1 MKKYI
6 FIILFALS
14 SFSLAYASGVP
25 VENAGFIKANIWYSS
40 ETFYAGDTV
49 RVYTAI
55 FNGTSSDLS
64 GSVEFLDNSIL
75 IGRTEF
81 DLLSSG
87 KVIDVSVP
95 WVSTEGKHVITAR
108 IVDAS
113 ISQHGGPKT
122 AITLADAQAGESDLA
137 VQVDPAIAAAA
148 AQASVAGVA
157 QIGSQAAA
165 TVGDALQTVDNAIP
179 APIKQGTASGVSA
192 IENLRTMLGS
202 QLQVAKES
210 KGKEI
215 DTLNA
220 QSTGSSTLPKVPAKK
235 NTDIVSTIS
244 HAAEKP
250 FAYVTFAVLAI
261 LQYFFQSWILFYAV
275 ILYVLYRI
283 TKWVVQKIRNR

>member
-6 FIILFALS
+6 FIILFAFG
-14 SFSLAYASGVP
+14 SFSVAYASDTP

-64 GSVEFLDNSIL
+64 GSVEFLDNSVL

-81 DLLSSG
+81 NLLGSG
-87 KVIDVSVP
+87 QVIDVSVP

-108 IVDAS
+108 IVGAN
-113 ISQHGGPKT
+113 ISQHGGLKT
-122 AITLADAQAGESDLA
+122 AITLADAQAGESDLV
-137 VQVDPAIAAAA
+137 VQTDPAIAAAA
-148 AQASVAGVA
+148 AQASIAGVA
-157 QIGSQAAA
+157 QVGSQAAA
-165 TVGDALQTVDNAIP
+165 TVGGALQTVDNAIP
-179 APIKQGTASGVSA
+179 APIKQGTVSGVNA

-202 QLQVAKES
+202 QLQAAKES

-220 QSTGSSTLPKVPAKK
+220 QSMGSSTLPKTAVAKS
-235 NTDIVSTIS
+235 TDIVSTIS

-250 FAYVTFAVLAI
+250 FAYVMFAILAV
-261 LQYFFQSWILFYAV
+261 LQYFFQLWIIFYAV

-283 TKWVVQKIRNR
+283 TKWVVQKVRNR